1 MRTRKQG
8 CKPLAK
14 CPTGIH
20 GLDDITEGGL
30 PRGRPTLVCE
40 PAGCGKTLLAMEFI
54 VRGITQ
60 FGEPGIFMAFE
71 EKANELAT
79 NMITLGMDVE
89 GLIQQKKLAVDY
101 VHIERSEIEETGD
114 YDLEGLFVRLGNMI
128 DQIGAKR
135 VDLQII
141 DIYQQPSLAAG
152 EQIIAAPTLIKKLPL
167 PLRKFIGNLTDR
179 EKIMVGLDLQ
189 SKKVS

>member
-1 MRTRKQG
+1 
-8 CKPLAK
+8 
-14 CPTGIH
+14 
-20 GLDDITEGGL
+20 
-30 PRGRPTLVCE
+30 
-40 PAGCGKTLLAMEFI
+40 MEFI